1 MTELNQ
7 VSDAALLQL
16 IKRDNIEAFETLYHK
31 YGNQLFRAAFLRVGS
46 REIAEEVTSD
56 TLFLL
61 WKKRHTI
68 ELDSESSLY
77 PWLFVSCANK
87 SLNAIKSRVRYQDL
101 MSNLATNI
109 RIDELLISSYFDCD
123 SNLEET
129 YYILSTLSHT
139 DREII
144 LLRVINDLS
153 YDEIAS
159 ILGISASTSRTR
171 FSRATS
177 RLREAA
183 TGYGLN
189 FGKAYPQGDL
199 Q

>member
-1 MTELNQ
+1 MTGLNQ
-7 VSDAALLQL
+7 ESDATLLQL
-16 IKRDNIEAFETLYHK
+16 MKRDNIEAYEVIYRK

-77 PWLFVSCANK
+77 PWLFVICANK
-87 SLNAIKSRVRYQDL
+87 SLNAIKSRFRYQDL
-101 MSNLATNI
+101 MSNLATNT
-109 RIDELLISSYFDCD
+109 RFDDLLISSYFDRE

-129 YYILSTLSHT
+129 YSILSTLSHT

-144 LLRVINDLS
+144 LLRVIDDLS

-177 RLREAA
+177 RLREVA

-189 FGKAYPQGDL
+189 FSKPYPQGEVR
-199 Q
+199 